1 MDGKPR
7 AKDFQASLGFM
18 WGFFSFFLP
27 FARSAPA
34 LAHDHPPMSRAE
46 GAEDEAAL
54 EVPGTPSEP
63 AGKGLLAQPRHL
75 DGDTRF

>member
-1 MDGKPR
+1 M
-7 AKDFQASLGFM
+7 
-18 WGFFSFFLP
+18 GFFFLFLP

-54 EVPGTPSEP
+54 EVPAHRQSQQG
-63 AGKGLLAQPRHL
+63 RVC
-75 DGDTRF
+75 